1 MNMKT
6 GRPDGLP
13 VFRAILFKRQ
23 IRFFVTFIQSP
34 AEVELLNMMP
44 AAFWLVAG
52 SRPESKS

>member
-13 VFRAILFKRQ
+13 VFRAILFERQ
-23 IRFFVTFIQSP
+23 IRYCDTSIQLL